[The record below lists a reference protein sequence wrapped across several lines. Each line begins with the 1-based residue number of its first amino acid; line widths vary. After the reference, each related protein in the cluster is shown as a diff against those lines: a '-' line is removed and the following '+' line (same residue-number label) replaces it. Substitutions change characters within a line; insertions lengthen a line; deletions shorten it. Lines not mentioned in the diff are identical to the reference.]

1 MSNNNTSSGQW
12 PVKHGIMRRER
23 LIVEGVIVID
33 YVKSIINGVD
43 RRYLVKNYIIAIVLS
58 FLVFSGG
65 VDVLTMLFVIVSAAL
80 FPFSALVW
88 DELMNLMMGGNFI
101 ILPLPIMLVWKLFKL
116 LLLFLFAFIIAPVG
130 IAYIAIRNKY
140 A

>member
-1 MSNNNTSSGQW
+1 M
-12 PVKHGIMRRER
+12 
-23 LIVEGVIVID
+23 
-33 YVKSIINGVD
+33 
-43 RRYLVKNYIIAIVLS
+43 KNYIIAIVLS